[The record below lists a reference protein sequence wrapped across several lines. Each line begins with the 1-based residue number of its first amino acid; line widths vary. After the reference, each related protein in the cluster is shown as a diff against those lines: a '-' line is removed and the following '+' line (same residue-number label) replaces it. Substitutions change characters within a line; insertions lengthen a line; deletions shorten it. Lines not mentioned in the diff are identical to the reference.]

1 MASQKKSPTTSQC
14 EVGGKDGGKDKVSLW
29 ERLERPVAAPRALAL
44 SPARIASVAVAI
56 ADAEGIDAVT
66 MRRLATELEVAPMA
80 AYRYVSGKD
89 DVLELMVDTVYGDLK
104 VPADPSD
111 WRETMRVLAI
121 NTRELV
127 LTHPWLSQ
135 LSSPK
140 AMFAPTPNRLAVTE
154 HALVALDAAGLS
166 PALSMAVFET
176 VNAYVYGS
184 SYTEVSMRL
193 LMKGQGWT
201 HSDDVKMAM
210 APEFT
215 WLVST
220 GRYPAYQRSAS
231 AGGHFGDPQAKFES
245 GLDCVLD
252 GIGVRMGI

>member
-1 MASQKKSPTTSQC
+1 MASEKKSPAASQC
-14 EVGGKDGGKDKVSLW
+14 EVGDKVSLW
-29 ERLERPVAAPRALAL
+29 ERLERPIAAPRAQVL
-44 SPARIASVAVAI
+44 SPGRIASVAVTI

-104 VPADPSD
+104 VPDDPSD
-111 WRETMRVLAI
+111 WRETMRVLAV

-127 LTHPWLSQ
+127 LTHPWLAR
-135 LSSPK
+135 LSK
-140 AMFAPTPNRLAVTE
+140 AMFAPTPNRLAVNE
-154 HALVALDAAGLS
+154 QALLALDAAGLS
-166 PALSMAVFET
+166 PELSMAVFET
-176 VNAYVYGS
+176 VNAYAYGS
-184 SYTEVSMRL
+184 AYTEASMEL

-215 WLVST
+215 WLMST
-220 GRYPAYQRSAS
+220 GRYPTYQRSAS
-231 AGGHFGDPQAKFES
+231 AASHFGDRRAKFES